1 MESRYANWLCHRCP
15 IHLQRSSGTC
25 SCHEGTLFPCQRAFD
40 KVGDHDLMAYI
51 ERGRSIFGR
60 QVSRIGGE
68 AEFSRTTEEG
78 RVVIERLCKCVGG
91 LEREPMAGLLF
102 QRKHRAVVV

>member
-1 MESRYANWLCHRCP
+1 MP
-15 IHLQRSSGTC
+15 IGDATDVPSAYNVIQEPVGVVKERSSF
-25 SCHEGTLFPCQRAFD
+25 SDRHLI
-40 KVGDHDLMAYI
+40 KIGDNNLMAYI
-51 ERGRSIFGR
+51 ERGRSIFSP
-60 QVSRIGGE
+60 QVPRIGGE